1 MNALETIIADFASE
15 LGIPEVALVG
25 SLILFIIF
33 LAFVIIVF
41 MGFFMPL
48 LSIATCAA
56 PNARV
61 RAIGNPMIRCEI
73 LRDIAESGSL
83 RDAAE
88 KSRQYCPWIDPT
100 RESAEAFERQLWE
113 QYIRDMRDL
122 HTLVPDGIKSF
133 FQACSLRCEIN
144 MLMGAIRMKVDGR
157 PPDEIRD
164 RVEPVVALTPELVDA
179 MAEAAD
185 VEQLVL
191 ELAHTPYG
199 PVLADGLAE
208 YAEEGVVE
216 PFERRL
222 YRFAF
227 DRLTASRLVVGSF
240 HTAEVG
246 AYIDCV
252 SSVHNLRTILRGIA
266 DGQGKEEIRAAL
278 LPPSPSLPEP
288 LLGRMVESS
297 GVLMIADLVRDTP
310 FGPVLDESL
319 QEYAQSGSLVSCEHA
334 LDEYVL
340 EIAFNLDVVY
350 SHSAGPLIRYLVAR
364 EFETRNLRAL
374 FWGVEAQA
382 PDRLSGTVCRE
393 GGAS

>member
-1 MNALETIIADFASE
+1 MDDLEMIITDIASQ
-15 LGIPEVALVG
+15 LGLSEVVLVAAVF
-25 SLILFIIF
+25 LIII
-33 LAFVIIVF
+33 LLVILIIVF
-41 MGFFMPL
+41 MGYFTPL
-48 LSIATCAA
+48 LTIASCAA

-61 RAIGNPMIRCEI
+61 RAIGNPMVRCDI
-73 LRDIAESGSL
+73 LREIAESGSL

-88 KSRQYCPWIDPT
+88 KSRQYFPWIDPA
-100 RESAEAFERQLWE
+100 RESAEALERQLWDRYVQE
-113 QYIRDMRDL
+113 MRDL
-122 HTLVPDGIKSF
+122 PSTVPDGIKPF
-133 FQACSLRCEIN
+133 FRACSLLYETR
-144 MLMGAIRMKVDGR
+144 MLIGAFRMKAGGR
-157 PPDEIRD
+157 PPDEIRE
-164 RVEPVVALTPELVDA
+164 RVEPLVEITPRLVDA

-199 PVLADGLAE
+199 PVLADGLIE
-208 YAEEGVVE
+208 FTEEGVVE

-222 YRFAF
+222 HRFAF
-227 DRLTASRLVVGSF
+227 DRLAASRLAVGSF
-240 HTAEVG
+240 HTAEVS

-252 SSVHNLRTILRGIA
+252 SSVHNLRTVLRGIA
-266 DGQGKEEIRAAL
+266 DGREKEDIRAAL

-297 GVLMIADLVRDTP
+297 GVLIIADLLRDTP

-319 QEYAQSGSLVSCEHA
+319 QEYAKSGSLVSCEHA

-364 EFETRNLRAL
+364 EYETRNLRGL
-374 FWGVEAQA
+374 FWGVVAQC
-382 PDRLSGTVCRE
+382 PDRLSGAVCRE
-393 GGAS
+393 DAT